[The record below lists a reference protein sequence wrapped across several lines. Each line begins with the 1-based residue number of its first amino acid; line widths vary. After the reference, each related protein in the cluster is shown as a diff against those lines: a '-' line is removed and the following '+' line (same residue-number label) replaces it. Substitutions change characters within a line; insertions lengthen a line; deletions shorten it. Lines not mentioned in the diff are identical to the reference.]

1 MRVLPALIIDALR
14 TLLKAALRRPA
25 TERYPEEKPEV
36 PEGFR
41 GKHKIDLEKCV
52 GCGLCAR
59 DCPAGAIK
67 MVKVPGRRGLGVP
80 VIDLGRCIFCFQCAE
95 SCPKGAIKPT
105 SIYSMSAHDPGDLL
119 LDFRPLVP
127 PSSEEGQDE
136 LGGQQDPRRQRYHV
150 GPEKPERLVYP

>member
-1 MRVLPALIIDALR
+1 MRVLPALILDALK

-25 TERYPEEKPEV
+25 TERYPEEKPEI

-41 GKHKIDLEKCV
+41 GRHEIDLDKCV

-127 PSSEEGQDE
+127 PSAEEGQDE
-136 LGGQQDPRRQRYHV
+136 LGGQ
-150 GPEKPERLVYP
+150 

>member
-1 MRVLPALIIDALR
+1 MRIFPALILDALR
-14 TLLKAALRRPA
+14 TLLRSALRKPV
-25 TERYPEEKPEV
+25 TEKYPEEKPKI

-41 GKHKIDLEKCV
+41 GRHMVELDKCV

-67 MVKVPGRRGLGVP
+67 MVKVPGRKGLGVP

-105 SIYSMSAHDPGDLL
+105 RIYSMSVYDPGDLV
-119 LDFRPLVP
+119 LDFRPLLL
-127 PSSEEGQDE
+127 PSAEEGQKE
-136 LGGQQDPRRQRYHV
+136 LGG
-150 GPEKPERLVYP
+150 K